1 MTIESS
7 GIDPFAPGQ
16 IAHRVETVGVKKA
29 TMPIRQAFV
38 LAILAGAFI
47 AFGGMYY
54 TTTMTGLGD
63 APFGPMRMLG
73 GIAFSLGLV
82 LVIVA
87 GAELFTGNNLISMAW
102 ATGHISGHQLLLN
115 GLVVYFGNLV
125 GSFGMV
131 LLVYLS
137 GHLAGD
143 QGQVG
148 ATALKIA
155 NAKVNLG
162 FMSAF
167 ASGILCNTLVCLAVW
182 MCFAARSITAKI
194 LIILFPISAF
204 VALGFEHCVANMYL
218 IPIGIVASF
227 DPQMVEAAGL
237 VGVELSRLGL
247 NGFLGNLLPVTL
259 GNIVGGAG
267 FVALVYYFIYLRGEG
282 EGIGGEH

>member
-1 MTIESS
+1 MPTENL
-7 GIDPFAPGQ
+7 GIDPFAPAQ
-16 IAHRVETVGVKKA
+16 IAHRVETIGVKKA
-29 TMPIRQAFV
+29 TMPVKQAFI
-38 LAILAGAFI
+38 LAVLAGAFI

-73 GIAFSLGLV
+73 GIAFSLGLI

-87 GAELFTGNNLISMAW
+87 GAELFTGNNLITMAW
-102 ATGHISGHQLLLN
+102 ANGHVSGRQLFLN
-115 GLVVYFGNLV
+115 GLVVYSGNLV
-125 GSFGMV
+125 GSLGMV
-131 LLVYLS
+131 FFAYLS
-137 GHLAGD
+137 GYLMAD

-155 NAKVNLG
+155 NAKVNQG
-162 FMSAF
+162 FVSAF
-167 ASGILCNTLVCLAVW
+167 TSGILCNTLVCLAVW

-194 LIILFPISAF
+194 LIIIFPISAF

-218 IPIGIVASF
+218 IPIGIVASL
-227 DPQMVEAAGL
+227 DPLIVEAAGM
-237 VGVELSRLGL
+237 GGQMLSRLGL

-259 GNIVGGAG
+259 GNVVGGAG

-282 EGIGGEH
+282 KGIGGEH

>member
-1 MTIESS
+1 MPNENL
-7 GIDPFAPGQ
+7 GIDPFAPNQ
-16 IAHRVETVGVKKA
+16 IAHRVETIGIKKA
-29 TMPIRQAFV
+29 TMPARQAFV

-87 GAELFTGNNLISMAW
+87 GAELFTGNNLITMAW
-102 ATGHISGHQLLLN
+102 ANGHVSGRQLFLN
-115 GLVVYFGNLV
+115 GLVVYSGNLV
-125 GSFGMV
+125 GSVGMV
-131 LLVYLS
+131 LLAYLS
-137 GHLAGD
+137 GYLMGD
-143 QGQVG
+143 QWQVG

-155 NAKVNLG
+155 NAKVNQG
-162 FMSAF
+162 FLNAF
-167 ASGILCNTLVCLAVW
+167 ASGILCNILVCLAVW

-218 IPIGIVASF
+218 IPIGIIASF
-227 DPQMVEAAGL
+227 DPLIVDAAGMR
-237 VGVELSRLGL
+237 GVDLSHLGL
-247 NGFLGNLLPVTL
+247 GGFLGNLLPVTL
-259 GNIVGGAG
+259 GNVIGGAG

-282 EGIGGEH
+282 KGIGGEH

>member
-1 MTIESS
+1 MPNENL
-7 GIDPFAPGQ
+7 GIDPFAPNQ
-16 IAHRVETVGVKKA
+16 IAHRVETIGIKKA
-29 TMPIRQAFV
+29 TMPARQAFV

-87 GAELFTGNNLISMAW
+87 GAELFTGNNLITMAW
-102 ATGHISGHQLLLN
+102 ANGHVSGRQLFLN
-115 GLVVYFGNLV
+115 GLVVYSGNLV
-125 GSFGMV
+125 GSLGMV
-131 LLVYLS
+131 LLAYLS
-137 GHLAGD
+137 GYLMGD
-143 QGQVG
+143 QWQVG

-155 NAKVNLG
+155 NAKVNQNFLN
-162 FMSAF
+162 AF
-167 ASGILCNTLVCLAVW
+167 ASGILCNILVCLAVW

-218 IPIGIVASF
+218 IPIGIIASF
-227 DPQMVEAAGL
+227 DPMIVEAAGMGGMDL
-237 VGVELSRLGL
+237 SNLGVS
-247 NGFLGNLLPVTL
+247 GFLGNLLPVTL
-259 GNIVGGAG
+259 GNVIGGAG

-282 EGIGGEH
+282 KGIGGEH